1 MKWVFLVYILIL
13 FDKTCRLDL
22 VGVVDLDNKFD
33 DDDPEAIIFIRLL
46 TWYIKFEKR
55 KALEKR

>member
-13 FDKTCRLDL
+13 LDKTCRLDL
-22 VGVVDLDNKFD
+22 VGVVDLDNKFNE
-33 DDDPEAIIFIRLL
+33 DDPDAIIFIRLL